1 MRYLT
6 LFTAFSLLLTAP
18 VAANPHTHAQANPHP
33 APTAETSPAHEPLL
47 LKNARQL
54 VFSGK
59 RSGEGY
65 FSADGKKLI
74 FQSERESDNPFFQ
87 MYLLDFESGETTRVS
102 PGWGKTTCGWIHPNG
117 KQVMFS
123 STQDDPE
130 AKQKQK
136 SELDFRASGK
146 SRRYSWDYDPQYEIY
161 QADISGGKYVN
172 LTRSLG
178 YDAEG
183 AYSPDGKEIV
193 FASNRSAYQ
202 GKLSDADRQRL
213 EQDPASFMDLYIMKS
228 DGSNVRRLTTS
239 PGYDGGPFFSADGK
253 KIIWR
258 RFSQHGDSAEI
269 FSINRDGSGE
279 KQLTQMGVLSWAPFY
294 HPSGDYLIFATNK
307 QGFANF
313 ELYLV
318 DAAGQKEPVRVTQ
331 TEGFDGLPVFSPDG
345 KRLVWTSGRTANG
358 QSQLFMADWNDTEA
372 RRLLKLA
379 PAGSVARDPGKGSS
393 SEAGDPF
400 ATTAAL
406 SADDLKK
413 RIYHLAAPA
422 TAGRM
427 TGSPGEALAADYAA
441 EVFKR
446 LGLVPAGDKGTWFQ
460 SFEFTAGVS
469 LGDKNQ
475 MQTPG
480 LKTPVLNQDWRPM
493 PFSQS
498 GNLSSAAVAFAGYGL
513 VVPESP
519 GQPGYDSYVHLD
531 VKDKWVLVFRYLPE
545 QLSPERRQYFSRFSG
560 LRYKAM
566 VAREKGARGLIVV
579 SGPLSQVKEQ
589 LVAFEAGNAIG
600 TMSLGAL
607 SISDGLAQSW
617 LQMAGKDLKGLQ
629 TQLDQG
635 EWAQGFEIP
644 GLKLAATVDIRQE
657 KKTSRNVLAK
667 LPSNRSGAAAH
678 QLMIGAHLDH
688 LGYGEG
694 QSSLAGGNEK
704 GQIHPGADDNAS
716 GSAGVLELAEYFA
729 AQRKQGAELKQDLL
743 FALWSGEELGLLGSN
758 HYVETLSKEQLG
770 RFSSYLNMDM
780 VGRLD
785 QALVIQGTGS
795 SSLWPELLERANLSL
810 GLPVVTQ
817 QTSYLPT
824 DATSFYLKGIPVLS
838 AFTGAH
844 GEYHTPRDT
853 PEKINYPGTEKV
865 VQLLA
870 KMAAEISRKDLK
882 PDFIS
887 MKKPEGQENRGG
899 LRVYLGSIPD
909 YASGDVKGLKLA
921 GVSAGGP
928 AEKAGLMA
936 GDIIVSLGGRKIE
949 NIYDYTY
956 AIDTLKVGEAT
967 AVVIVRKGQTLTL
980 TLIPGS
986 RN

>member
-1 MRYLT
+1 MKYFT

-18 VAANPHTHAQANPHP
+18 VAANPAHSHSPTPATVSGAQPGH
-33 APTAETSPAHEPLL
+33 ETTL
-47 LKNARQL
+47 LKNTRQL

-74 FQSERESDNPFFQ
+74 FQSEREADNPFFQ
-87 MYLLDFESGETTRVS
+87 MYVLDFESGETTRVS

-117 KQVMFS
+117 RQVMFS

-130 AKQKQK
+130 AKVKQK
-136 SELDFRASGK
+136 AELEFRASGK
-146 SRRYSWDYDPQYEIY
+146 SRRYSWDYDAHYEIY
-161 QADISGGKYVN
+161 QADIAGGKYVN
-172 LTRSLG
+172 LTRSPG

-193 FASNRSAYQ
+193 FASNRSAYT

-213 EQDPASFMDLYIMKS
+213 EQDPASFVDLYIMNS

-239 PGYDGGPFFSADGK
+239 SGYDGGPFFSADGK

-269 FSINRDGSGE
+269 FSMNRDGSGE

-318 DAAGQKEPVRVTQ
+318 DVEGKKEPVRVTE

-372 RRLLKLA
+372 RRLLKMA
-379 PAGSVARDPGKGSS
+379 PAGTVAREPQTGLSPVV
-393 SEAGDPF
+393 ENPF
-400 ATTAAL
+400 ATGAAI

-413 RIYHLAAPA
+413 RISHLAAPA

-427 TGSPGEALAADYAA
+427 TGSPGEALAAEYAA
-441 EVFKR
+441 EVFQR
-446 LGLVPAGDKGTWFQ
+446 LGLEPAGDKGSWFQ
-460 SFEFTAGVS
+460 TFEFTAGVS
-469 LGDKNQ
+469 LGEKNQ
-475 MQTPG
+475 IQTPG
-480 LKTPVLNQDWRPM
+480 LQAPLLNQDWRPL

-498 GNLSSAAVAFAGYGL
+498 GALAAAPVVFAGYGL

-531 VKDKWVLVFRYLPE
+531 VKDKWVVVFRYLPE

-589 LVAFEAGNAIG
+589 LVAFEAGSSIG

-607 SISDGLAQSW
+607 SISDGLAQTW

-629 TQLDQG
+629 TQLDTG
-635 EWAQGFEIP
+635 EWSQGFEIP
-644 GLKLAATVDIRQE
+644 GLKLSATVDIRQE
-657 KKTSRNVLAK
+657 KKTSRNILAK
-667 LPSNRSGAAAH
+667 LRSNRAGATPH

-704 GQIHPGADDNAS
+704 GLIHPGADDNAS

-729 AQRKQGAELKQDLL
+729 DQRKQGAELKQDLL

-758 HYVETLSKEQLG
+758 HYVETLSKDQLG
-770 RFSSYLNMDM
+770 RFSGYFNMDM

-795 SSLWPELLERANLSL
+795 SSVWPELLERANLSL

-824 DATSFYLKGIPVLS
+824 DATSFYLKGIPILS

-936 GDIIVSLGGRKIE
+936 GDVIVSLGGRKIE

-956 AIDTLKVGEAT
+956 AIDTLKIGEAT
-967 AVVIVRKGQTLTL
+967 EVVIVRKGQTLTL
-980 TLIPGS
+980 KLVPGS